1 MLKLKRIKAFIKL
14 RCPTCFQVY
23 CAIRQ
28 WRFNYMES
36 IFSEIYHALLKEG
49 AETVSGPGSTL
60 LQTGVIRAELPILMD
75 EINAESLLDVP
86 CGDLHWMKH
95 TKLNIKRYI
104 GVDIVPELIEQNKQK
119 FGNDTRKFFKLDI
132 SKDDLPQM
140 DIILCRDLLPRLTF
154 RDIFRVIR
162 NFKKTESQYLL
173 TTTHT
178 EVKTNWNI
186 ITGSWRP
193 INLQLPPF
201 NFPRPIKLINER
213 NTEEDGKYSS
223 KSLALWRL
231 EDITI

>member
-1 MLKLKRIKAFIKL
+1 
-14 RCPTCFQVY
+14 
-23 CAIRQ
+23 
-28 WRFNYMES
+28 MES
-36 IFSEIYHALLKEG
+36 IFSEFYHALLKEG

-119 FGNDTRKFFKLDI
+119 FGSDTREFFKLDI
-132 SKDDLPQM
+132 AKDDLPQI
-140 DIILCRDLLPRLTF
+140 DIILCRDFLPHLTF
-154 RDIFRVIR
+154 RDMFSVIK
-162 NFKKTESQYLL
+162 NFKNTGSQYLL
-173 TTTHT
+173 TTTYT
-178 EVKTNWNI
+178 DVKTNWNI

-193 INLQLPPF
+193 INLQLPPL

-213 NTEEDGKYSS
+213 STEEGGKYSD

-231 EDITI
+231 EDVTI